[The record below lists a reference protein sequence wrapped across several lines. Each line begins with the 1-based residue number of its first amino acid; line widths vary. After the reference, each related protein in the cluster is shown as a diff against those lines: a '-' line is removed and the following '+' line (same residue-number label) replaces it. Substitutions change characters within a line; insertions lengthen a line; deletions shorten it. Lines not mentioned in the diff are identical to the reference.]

1 MQKYIKYP
9 TLYRRA
15 VSGRRRVVLGCCR
28 VALVCRC
35 VVSGRCCV
43 VPVCRCVVPGRRRV
57 VFARCCAGSVSPAA
71 SAVVGESRCAFSE
84 CGVSVPGAGQV
95 SLRGRLRD
103 LRRAEAYGFGI

>member
-35 VVSGRCCV
+35 A
-43 VPVCRCVVPGRRRV
+43 VPGRRRV

-84 CGVSVPGAGQV
+84 CVVSVPGAG
-95 SLRGRLRD
+95 
-103 LRRAEAYGFGI
+103 